1 MKLHVHTYLST
12 YVRRYDKWELKLRR
26 YLIAL
31 VKPQVNYNKSIRKT
45 TSPHSGGMYA
55 IERLPGT
62 ITTYKAIQYMREVE
76 SSMQVSGLDH

>member
-1 MKLHVHTYLST
+1 MTNGSWSYDDIWSLS
-12 YVRRYDKWELKLRR
+12 LS
-26 YLIAL
+26 
-31 VKPQVNYNKSIRKT
+31 QVNYNKSIRKT